1 MELLQPAHPTGPPGD
16 RFSGFS
22 PPGSFL
28 HGFDQASPAVTSSA
42 SEIIEDGGERVH
54 VAVGKSVEKS
64 KSLLHWTLRRFGS
77 CEICLVHVHQPS
89 PLIPT
94 LCKALSV
101 KEFFWALTN
110 ALWILLS
117 LWMFLVSFTTCFLVG
132 FEICFHGFWLL

>member
-28 HGFDQASPAVTSSA
+28 HGFDQASPAVASSA

-64 KSLLHWTLRRFGS
+64 ESLLHWTFRRFGS
-77 CEICLVHVHQPS
+77 CELCLVHFHQPS

-101 KEFFWALTN
+101 KEFFWFDKC
-110 ALWILLS
+110 S
-117 LWMFLVSFTTCFLVG
+117 LNFVISVVVFLVG
-132 FEICFHGFWLL
+132 CEICFHGFWLL